1 MVRFTSTKNKMNTD
15 QIYMHAT
22 DENADGLFASIE
34 DALSS
39 DPTLIDTDLGSALE
53 KLNSSYER
61 GEIDD
66 IDFCDSVV
74 LCIET
79 LNQPL
84 Q

>member
-1 MVRFTSTKNKMNTD
+1 MVRFTSTKNKMNAD
-15 QIYMHAT
+15 QIYNHAT

-39 DPTLIDTDLGSALE
+39 DPTLIDTDLGAALE
-53 KLNSSYER
+53 KLAGLYER
-61 GEIDD
+61 GEYSDEE
-66 IDFCDSVV
+66 FCEEVV
-74 LCIET
+74 ICIET